1 MEPRDRNTLP
11 PGFVFYSPNQRYR
24 LLVPLMIWL
33 ELDAEAHRVKK
44 KQCVEPAT
52 PKIPVADDEFEEHR
66 PAAEAP
72 PFVGEASLQIFDP
85 EVIRSATHRIAK
97 EERERSE
104 RLLPVLVRA
113 GAWGGRRRLP
123 KSNIALMNARLQ
135 ALGKAMPNFQTAID
149 ILVGELALA
158 MTGPAEAFRVS
169 PIALYGVP
177 GIGKTRF
184 AREVAA
190 ILDVGFESI
199 ALGGTDSGFELAGV
213 SPGYSTTRAG
223 RIAKLLAEGD
233 TASPVVML
241 DEIDKARGD
250 DRYPVVPT
258 LLELLEADSAKAFR
272 DQGLEIRMDASR
284 IVYLATANDPE
295 LIPAPLQSRL
305 RMLEVSAPT
314 QEQRRGILGT
324 IADEFIGVGVH
335 FPGSLLD
342 RLADEDLDL
351 RVLRRVLRETA
362 GIMLARGGCE
372 VTEVDLVL
380 PEHGKSW
387 KLGFA

>member
-1 MEPRDRNTLP
+1 MEPRDRNSVP
-11 PGFVFYSPNQRYR
+11 PGFVFYPTNQRHR
-24 LLVPLMIWL
+24 LLVPLPIWL
-33 ELDAEAHRVKK
+33 ELDAEAHRVRE
-44 KQCVEPAT
+44 QRRDEPAT
-52 PKIPVADDEFEEHR
+52 PKADDDDDEFEEHK
-66 PAAEAP
+66 PVAEIL
-72 PFVGEASLQIFDP
+72 PFAGEASLQIFDL
-85 EVIRSATHRIAK
+85 EVLGRARNRLMN
-97 EERERSE
+97 EEKE
-104 RLLPVLVRA
+104 RLARHMPVLEKARN
-113 GAWGGRRRLP
+113 WEGRRRLP
-123 KSNIALMNARLQ
+123 KNNIGQMNARLQ
-135 ALGKAMPNFQTAID
+135 ALGKAMPNFQAAID
-149 ILVGELALA
+149 ILIGELALSMA
-158 MTGPAEAFRVS
+158 GPAEDFRVS

-233 TASPVVML
+233 AASPVVML

-258 LLELLEADSAKAFR
+258 LLELLEADSARAFR

-305 RMLEVSAPT
+305 RMLEVAAPT
-314 QEQRRGILGT
+314 QEQRRGILGN
-324 IADEFIGVGVH
+324 IANEFVGVQVR
-335 FPGSLLD
+335 FPGFLLD
-342 RLADEDLDL
+342 RLVKADLDL
-351 RVLRRVLRETA
+351 RVLRRVLRESA
-362 GIMLARGGCE
+362 GRTLARGGCE
-372 VTEVDLVL
+372 VGEADLVL
-380 PEHGKSW
+380 PEHGKHW
-387 KLGFA
+387 KVGFV